1 MLAISSERNLRMQAT
16 YWWHL
21 NVRWAELAASD
32 ELSFFYSM
40 GAVVVSNYMEKCT
53 QRSLTHPSYYT
64 RH

>member
-1 MLAISSERNLRMQAT
+1 MLAISSERNLLMQAT

-32 ELSFFYSM
+32 ELSFVYSV

-53 QRSLTHPSYYT
+53 YAALLQT
-64 RH
+64 